1 MESVHLPTGRSTLG
15 HRDKAG
21 GMMGKDQEGEE
32 DRQTEDRQGTGHRHN
47 VGVGFTDK
55 DNKGGMRTER
65 DNNEGTVPAGVSL
78 NASEGTGEKEEEGHE

>member
-1 MESVHLPTGRSTLG
+1 
-15 HRDKAG
+15 
-21 GMMGKDQEGEE
+21 MGKDQEGEE

-78 NASEGTGEKEEEGHE
+78 NASEGTGEKEEGEEANEYWQGHDNQMGDYLF